1 MTESNRVGQLARIP
15 VCLVH
20 QNRPVG
26 TRANRKTDMP
36 NLYVALTHYPVF
48 DKRGDI
54 ITSAITNL
62 DLHDIS
68 RAVKTYGVKTFY
80 VVTPLTDQ
88 QELVRKIISH
98 WTSGYGAEY
107 NPDRR
112 SALERIKLKE
122 TIADVGQDIAGIEGD
137 YPKLTVTSA
146 RRYPASVG
154 YKEYQRILKSAEPHL
169 LVFGTAWGLAES
181 FIAEADYIL
190 EPISG
195 SSDYN
200 HLSVR
205 CAAGIILDRL
215 IGKR

>member
-1 MTESNRVGQLARIP
+1 
-15 VCLVH
+15 
-20 QNRPVG
+20 
-26 TRANRKTDMP
+26 MP
-36 NLYVALTHYPVF
+36 DIYVALTHYPVV

-68 RAVKTYGVKTFY
+68 RVVKTYGVNAFY

-88 QELVRKIISH
+88 QELIGKIISH

-107 NPDRR
+107 NPTRR
-112 SALERIKLKE
+112 SALEQIRVAE
-122 TIADVGQDIAGIEGD
+122 TIADVSRDIAANDGV

-146 RRYPASVG
+146 RHYPSSVG
-154 YKEYQRILKSAEPHL
+154 YEKYRDIIKTGGPHL

-181 FIAEADYIL
+181 IIREANYIL

-195 SSDYN
+195 LTGYN

-215 IGKR
+215 LSTR